1 MRTTLR
7 TVALAGVLAIG
18 IVPIAASA
26 ARAGCGGGGGGYG
39 RAWGGHTFNAGYGAG
54 GPYGS
59 SCGGMAMGQMSS
71 MGGMT
76 MGGMGMAGYGYP
88 APAGYG
94 VSRGGGPNS
103 PPYYSGAAHSLH
115 GRGFD
120 SARHGR

>member
-26 ARAGCGGGGGGYG
+26 ARAGC
-39 RAWGGHTFNAGYGAG
+39 GGHTFNAGYGAG

-88 APAGYG
+88 APARYG

-103 PPYYSGAAHSLH
+103 PPYHSGAVHSLH